1 VSHAISPVGTPGT
14 SPDVIRGV
22 TDSSDAG
29 RAVPQRHPDR
39 PANLILV
46 EQSGVKRE
54 IPQPSAASGIIEA
67 EQAMHRHGNQL
78 REIKVVSRHQAIAR
92 WKVSELG
99 WQRVA

>member
-1 VSHAISPVGTPGT
+1 MSHAISPVGTVGT

-22 TDSSDAG
+22 INSSDAA
-29 RAVPQRHPDR
+29 RAVPPRHPDR

-78 REIKVVSRHQAIAR
+78 REVKVVSRHQAIAR